1 LLVSCYAPGVG
12 PSVGELV
19 AVGLA
24 LGEALGEADGDAA
37 ALAEGDAVGS
47 GSGIVSGSPESD
59 SIFFA
64 PRAANPGAGGGG
76 AVTSAEPL
84 AALAAVQLRNFAVT
98 T

>member
-1 LLVSCYAPGVG
+1 VPGVG

-37 ALAEGDAVGS
+37 ALADGDAVGS
-47 GSGIVSGSPESD
+47 GSGIVCGSCASGLILLGPAARSPD
-59 SIFFA
+59 
-64 PRAANPGAGGGG
+64 G
-76 AVTSAEPL
+76 AVMVAGLL

-98 T
+98 E